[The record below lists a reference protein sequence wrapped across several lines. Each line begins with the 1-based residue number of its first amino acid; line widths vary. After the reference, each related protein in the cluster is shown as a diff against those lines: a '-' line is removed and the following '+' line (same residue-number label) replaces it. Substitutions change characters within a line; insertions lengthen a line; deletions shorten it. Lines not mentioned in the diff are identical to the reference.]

1 MNQNSAVKII
11 ADLEKTLAI
20 LESAIQ
26 DNRLHSID
34 KDIALGNLRNT
45 YESLLSLNFQSEKKE
60 EIDVLSAYLP
70 EQEEERSTEE
80 IVQEK
85 TTVITI
91 EKEVVP
97 TTIDELIDQSYI
109 RRQHVDKDIIEA
121 LYGDSALCKSNEEPI
136 PEVTAEPESEDRVEV
151 MTTTPGTS
159 VHETFIDSNGGA
171 KDVAS
176 MLSAQAASQL
186 RNRIGLNDRLM
197 LMNDLFDNDSD
208 LYNRTIDALE
218 LSESLDDAFIYLSEH
233 CTMDTNK
240 EGVKLLISILE
251 AKFS

>member
-1 MNQNSAVKII
+1 MNQSNAAKIK
-11 ADLEKTLAI
+11 ADLERVLAI

-26 DNRLHSID
+26 DNQLHLID
-34 KDIALGNLRNT
+34 KDIALNHLRNA
-45 YESLLSLNFQSEKKE
+45 YESFRSLDFQPIEN
-60 EIDVLSAYLP
+60 IDVLSAYLP
-70 EQEEERSTEE
+70 EQEQSAEAE
-80 IVQEK
+80 IVQEEI
-85 TTVITI
+85 TVITT
-91 EKEVVP
+91 EKEVIP

-121 LYGDSALCKSNEEPI
+121 LYGDSALCKNNEEPESKLI
-136 PEVTAEPESEDRVEV
+136 VEPELGEQDEV
-151 MTTTPGTS
+151 IRSIPGA
-159 VHETFIDSNGGA
+159 VLHETFNNGSGGA

-186 RNRIGLNDRLM
+186 HNRIGLNDRLM
-197 LMNDLFDNDSD
+197 LMNDLFNNDSE
-208 LYNRTIDALE
+208 LYNRTINALE